1 MKISPSKKLLAAAML
16 LVPFPLLSAEEI
28 ISSSHHDFRVELVA
42 DGLTHPWA
50 LAQLPDGRFLI
61 TERGGKI
68 LLLDGPGGEL
78 VEIQDVPSV
87 VVRGQGGL
95 LDLVLHPEYESN
107 GWIYMSYVKA
117 LENGANTT
125 VVRARLDGDRLVDLQ
140 SIFDP
145 PQDQAHNRPVH
156 FGSRLAFDES
166 GYLFFS
172 IGDNGGPTNPTN
184 AAQDLS
190 RLAGKIHRL
199 HDDGRVPQDNPF
211 VDDPDAMP
219 SVWTYGSRNA
229 QGLLYDTA
237 TGRLWSTEHGPRGGD
252 ELNLI
257 RRGAN
262 LGWPLVTHGI
272 NYNRTPITEHT
283 SLPGMDDPVVDWTP
297 SIAASGL
304 ALYRDGP
311 FSKWK
316 GNLFAGGLVLQ
327 KVVRLELDGDVVKE
341 QEILLKDRGRV
352 RDVRVFGDGFLYVVY
367 DAPGQVVR
375 LVPAH

>member
-1 MKISPSKKLLAAAML
+1 MKIFPNKKILFAALLL
-16 LVPFPLLSAEEI
+16 GSSLPLATAEI
-28 ISSSHHDFRVELVA
+28 IQSSHHNFRIETIVE
-42 DGLTHPWA
+42 GLSHPWA
-50 LAQLPDGRFLI
+50 LARLPDGRFLI
-61 TERGGKI
+61 TERGGR
-68 LLLDGPGGEL
+68 LLLLERAGGEP
-78 VEIQDVPSV
+78 VEIQDVPPV

-95 LDLVLHPEYESN
+95 LDLVLHPNYESN
-107 GWIYMSYVKA
+107 GWIYMSYVKE
-117 LENGANTT
+117 LDEGGNTT
-125 VVRARLDGDRLVDLQ
+125 VVRARLDGTRLVDLQ
-140 SIFDP
+140 PIFEP
-145 PQDQAHNRPVH
+145 RQDQAPTRPIH
-156 FGSRLAFDES
+156 FGSRLAFDAD

-184 AAQDLS
+184 PAQDLG
-190 RLAGKIHRL
+190 RVAGKIHRL

-211 VDDPDAMP
+211 VDQSDAMP

-229 QGLLYDTA
+229 QGLHYDAA
-237 TGRLWSTEHGPRGGD
+237 TGLLWSTEHGPRGGD

-304 ALYRDGP
+304 ALYSGGP
-311 FSKWK
+311 FTHWQ

-327 KVVRLELDGDVVKE
+327 KLVRLELDGETVTG
-341 QEILLKDRGRV
+341 QEILLKGSGRV
-352 RDVRVFGDGFLYVVY
+352 RDVRVFGDGFVYVVY
-367 DAPGQVVR
+367 DAPGKVVR
-375 LVPAH
+375 LVPAD